1 MRGGID
7 VPAVFGSRATD
18 LLGGLGP
25 AALSPG
31 AELRIGTEAGD
42 FPKIVLGVGMMSVF
56 VILYNR
62 FLWRPLFSYAER
74 RLRLS

>member
-1 MRGGID
+1 MSASGI
-7 VPAVFGSRATD
+7 GSYIAQ
-18 LLGGLGP
+18 
-25 AALSPG
+25 A
-31 AELRIGTEAGD
+31 TEAGD
-42 FPKIVLGVGMMSVF
+42 FPKIVLGVAMMSIF